1 MYNLVLKLVN
11 MDKHNIIPTQLA
23 SNVKD
28 SQIYSKRN
36 KKKITFFYVLAKK
49 TLKN

>member
-23 SNVKD
+23 LNVKD
-28 SQIYSKRN
+28 SEIYSKRN
-36 KKKITFFYVLAKK
+36 PKKERFSMF
-49 TLKN
+49 